1 MANVLVVDDEPD
13 IRNLVRHLL
22 SVAGHE
28 VRLAS
33 DGAEALASVSKEL
46 PEVIILD
53 VSMPVMD
60 GFQVLEK
67 LRANP
72 ETAEIPVVLVTT
84 LPPAK
89 GEYAGRK
96 MGVTHYLTKP
106 WDSGTLETAVRVVLR
121 ETQNRQAPVQN
132 SGPLHSSTS

>member
-1 MANVLVVDDEPD
+1 MAIVLVVDDEPD

-33 DGAEALASVSKEL
+33 DGAEALVSVGKERPDVML
-46 PEVIILD
+46 LD

-60 GFQVLEK
+60 GFEVLER

-89 GEYAGRK
+89 GEYAGRE

-106 WDSGTLETAVRVVLR
+106 WGSGTLETAVRVVLR
-121 ETQNRQAPVQN
+121 ETQPAKR
-132 SGPLHSSTS
+132 

>member
-1 MANVLVVDDEPD
+1 MAIVLVVDDEPD

-22 SVAGHE
+22 SAAGHE
-28 VRLAS
+28 VRMAS
-33 DGAEALASVSKEL
+33 DGAEALVSVGKGR
-46 PEVIILD
+46 PDVILLD

-60 GFQVLEK
+60 GFQVLGK
-67 LRANP
+67 LRADP
-72 ETAEIPVVLVTT
+72 ETEGIPVVLVTT

-121 ETQNRQAPVQN
+121 ETQPANQ
-132 SGPLHSSTS
+132 

>member
-1 MANVLVVDDEPD
+1 MAKVLVVDDEPD
-13 IRNLVRHLL
+13 IRNLARHLL
-22 SVAGHE
+22 TAAGHE

-33 DGAEALASVSKEL
+33 DGAEALVKVDKERPDVML
-46 PEVIILD
+46 LD

-60 GFQVLEK
+60 GFQVLEN

-89 GEYAGRK
+89 GEYAGRE

-106 WDSGTLETAVRVVLR
+106 WGSGTLETAVRVVMR
-121 ETQNRQAPVQN
+121 ETQNRQTLV
-132 SGPLHSSTS
+132 